1 MTARE
6 LARLVRDW
14 QRDVTSTVTWRTTFV
29 VVDAACSERIKREHT
44 LLHTCLTTALHE
56 SPQPSLELPSFLAL
70 ALTPGSL
77 VPRLAYHRCTPS
89 KSRS

>member
-6 LARLVRDW
+6 LVRLRDISSVISR
-14 QRDVTSTVTWRTTFV
+14 QQSHGEPTF
-29 VVDAACSERIKREHT
+29 VVDAA
-44 LLHTCLTTALHE
+44 LHTSVCTALHE

-77 VPRLAYHRCTPS
+77 VPRLAYR
-89 KSRS
+89 